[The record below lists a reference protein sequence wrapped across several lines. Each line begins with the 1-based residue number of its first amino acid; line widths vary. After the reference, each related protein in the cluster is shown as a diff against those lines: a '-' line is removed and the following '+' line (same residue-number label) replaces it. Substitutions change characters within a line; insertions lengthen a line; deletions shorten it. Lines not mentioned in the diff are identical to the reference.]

1 MLNFYIFQCPPD
13 ETEPRNTLNILSQHL
28 GLPPATLRFRMC
40 CFMKKHRQY
49 SMTIADNILRCK
61 KLDFDD
67 YLLCMEQDAPLDEI
81 AIVVIALMFHFH
93 ICILTETKF
102 WTTSREHKIGM
113 CSLILGLTGNL
124 EFVPLHHCT
133 TQSGHSSF
141 EQENQPDYV
150 NNNDSNQHNTSADS
164 SISLTDK
171 LSGVFDVNELSV
183 FIKEHAEQ
191 MTRPS
196 PPTPKDRTPVSSPLP
211 AEKKFIFIQHGI
223 KCHNKQVQKFNCVL
237 CTFFF
242 LLKKN
247 LMHTFV
253 VVILRLNLNVDIV
266 KSNTRV
272 PMAVPSM
279 RSRMLV
285 IILNVN
291 FVIKVFSF
299 QRV

>member
-1 MLNFYIFQCPPD
+1 
-13 ETEPRNTLNILSQHL
+13 
-28 GLPPATLRFRMC
+28 
-40 CFMKKHRQY
+40 
-49 SMTIADNILRCK
+49 MTIADYILCHK
-61 KLDFDD
+61 KLEFDD
-67 YLLCMEQDAPLDEI
+67 YLLCMEQDGPLDEI
-81 AIVVIALMFHFH
+81 AIVVIARMFRFH

-102 WTTSREHKIGM
+102 WTTNREHKIGM
-113 CSLILGLTGNL
+113 CSLILGLTGDL
-124 EFVPLHHCT
+124 EFVPLHRCT
-133 TQSGHSSF
+133 IQSGHSSF

-150 NNNDSNQHNTSADS
+150 NNNASNQHNTSADS

-183 FIKEHAEQ
+183 LIKEYAEQ

-196 PPTPKDRTPVSSPLP
+196 PPTPRDRTPVPSPLP
-211 AEKKFIFIQHGI
+211 TEKKKFVFIQYGI
-223 KCHNKQVQKFNCVL
+223 KCRNKRVRKFNCVL
-237 CTFFF
+237 CTDFF

-253 VVILRLNLNVDIV
+253 VVILHLNLNVDIV

-279 RSRMLV
+279 RSHMLV